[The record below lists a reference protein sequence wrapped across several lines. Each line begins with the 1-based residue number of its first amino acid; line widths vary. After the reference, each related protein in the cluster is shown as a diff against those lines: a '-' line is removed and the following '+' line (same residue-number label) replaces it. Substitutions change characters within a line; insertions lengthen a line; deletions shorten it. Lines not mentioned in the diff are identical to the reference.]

1 MASASHSGNTLI
13 PADSPLN
20 TPSLNP
26 FNIHKK
32 LAGLRRKYLSLEM
45 HTSFLFP
52 VSSPLHIKNT
62 EHQAGSFRRRAPA
75 PAKNASPATAK
86 HDTSSESDSDEGSP
100 EPASATSTPTTRSAA
115 SASGLIMTTTKQ
127 ALPTT
132 VTLVFQVGGS
142 FPGTMVLLNSLS
154 ATPSLPTPTSTP
166 STLLS
171 VTSALPSPTP
181 LSSSH
186 AEQLAN
192 VDTRTSD
199 THSNVPLIVGLLA
212 GVLGLAVIV
221 LAVYIIMASRRRRRE
236 RELLNMMAP
245 SQLGNNF
252 SYLMQVDPRQ
262 SFTFV
267 GPIEKPTSRRGSR
280 LAII

>member
-26 FNIHKK
+26 FKLHKK

-132 VTLVFQVGGS
+132 VTLVFQVAGQRRLV
-142 FPGTMVLLNSLS
+142 PL
-154 ATPSLPTPTSTP
+154 TPT
-166 STLLS
+166 
-171 VTSALPSPTP
+171 
-181 LSSSH
+181 
-186 AEQLAN
+186 
-192 VDTRTSD
+192 R
-199 THSNVPLIVGLLA
+199 NVPLIVGLLA

-252 SYLMQVDPRQ
+252 SYLMQVDPGNRSICWPHREADIQ
-262 SFTFV
+262 KGIAV
-267 GPIEKPTSRRGSR
+267 
-280 LAII
+280 AII